1 MVKIRCKEP
10 RNIKRFHLRSGLL
23 HLLSNEGAGVDYKS
37 DHLHKA
43 SRDDGKAAT
52 KGLELELQG
61 KGSRDDKGRPET
73 LESPVGRVCHGPSA
87 DPISRGVML
96 PRLCHGHGA
105 YFMWATS
112 SLPIA
117 KTVLTN
123 RDHSW

>member
-52 KGLELELQG
+52 KGLELQG
-61 KGSRDDKGRPET
+61 KGWDDKGRPET
-73 LESPVGRVCHGPSA
+73 LESPAGYAMGHPLIQFLVESCCHDYAMAMGHILCGRH
-87 DPISRGVML
+87 RHFRL
-96 PRLCHGHGA
+96 PKR
-105 YFMWATS
+105 S
-112 SLPIA
+112 
-117 KTVLTN
+117 
-123 RDHSW
+123 